1 MTTTERRTRPLPP
14 SRLIYAEAMKNY
26 TIRLTPTQWAT
37 FQARGGVT
45 ELRQF
50 LDMPLA
56 ETTEQEEKQ

>member
-1 MTTTERRTRPLPP
+1 MTTEPRTKNVPP

-26 TIRLTPTQWAT
+26 SLRLTPTQWTT
-37 FQARGGVT
+37 FQARGGVA

-56 ETTEQEEKQ
+56 DTTEQEDKQ